1 MNKGLIIGFVIVL
14 AVALSYPFL
23 PKVSSGGAP
32 GGAAAPAP
40 AAEAAPVVLEPP
52 LLNAGNLANTVWQV
66 KGFSVNLLPGGQ
78 ASAQTP
84 IGQVQGTWQVNG
96 ANITISAM
104 GQTVTAQIS
113 GNQIL
118 HEGKPIQR
126 LQ

>member
-14 AVALSYPFL
+14 AVVLSYPFL
-23 PKVSSGGAP
+23 PKGSSGGAP

-40 AAEAAPVVLEPP
+40 ATDAAPVALEPP
-52 LLNAGNLANTVWQV
+52 LLNAGNLANTTWQV
-66 KGFSVNLLPGGQ
+66 KGFSVQLLPGGQ
-78 ASAQTP
+78 AQANTP
-84 IGQVQGTWQVNG
+84 IGQVSGTWQVNG
-96 ANITISAM
+96 SDITISAM
-104 GQTVTAQIS
+104 GRTVTAKIS

>member
-14 AVALSYPFL
+14 AVVLSYPFVTQI
-23 PKVSSGGAP
+23 PRSGAP
-32 GGAAAPAP
+32 GGATAPSPAP
-40 AAEAAPVVLEPP
+40 EAAPVALEPP
-52 LLNAGNLANTVWQV
+52 LLNAGNLANSVWQV
-66 KGFSVNLLPGGQ
+66 QGFSVNLLPGGQ
-78 ASAQTP
+78 ASAMTP
-84 IGQVQGTWQVNG
+84 IGQVKGTWQVNG

-104 GQTVTAQIS
+104 GRTVTAQIS